1 MMRKRLSTL
10 FLGALSLSTLVLSAC
25 ASDSGVSGLREA
37 APGAGFEGPIDPP
50 PSFSSHAYWN
60 VYHLARAGDCAG
72 FEAQLSEA
80 HAAAPDFMR
89 PSRHALIG
97 LLYDTG
103 LCRPFN
109 PHRAYEEFA
118 AARDEDGRMIF
129 LIVAWKEWFGHGV
142 ATDRERSYERT
153 RDWLLYAL
161 RILSLPI
168 PAWAEEAVLFRPAY
182 PPLAEGVRWA
192 ERLRTGPPDRL
203 SAFAIALMEGRAK
216 DWNDRP
222 IPRAETLGR
231 EMLGALALEY
241 PRAKLDFA
249 KAVLDGRLAHMS
261 SISELDVVLALA
273 RAARACID
281 EAFTTFI
288 AYYERKEGWRA
299 SRDAYRWALRA
310 ERAGFIEP
318 QRREALGAA
327 LSASEREDLK
337 AYIEAE
343 PHYVC

>member
-1 MMRKRLSTL
+1 MRKRLSTL
-10 FLGALSLSTLVLSAC
+10 VLGALSLSALALSAC
-25 ASDSGVSGLREA
+25 APDSGVGGLREA
-37 APGAGFEGPIDPP
+37 APGARFEGPIDPP
-50 PSFSSHAYWN
+50 LSFPSHAYWD
-60 VYHLARAGDCAG
+60 VYDLARAGDCAA
-72 FEAQLSEA
+72 FEARLR
-80 HAAAPDFMR
+80 AADATAPDFQR
-89 PSRHALIG
+89 PFRLGLIG

-103 LCRPFN
+103 LCRPFD
-109 PHRAYEEFA
+109 PHRAYEAFA
-118 AARDEDGRMIF
+118 DARDEDGRTVF
-129 LIVAWKEWFGHGV
+129 LTVAWKEWFGHGV
-142 ATDRERSYERT
+142 ARDRERSYERT

-161 RILSLPI
+161 RIFLLPI
-168 PAWAEEAVLFRPAY
+168 PALAEEVVLFRPAH
-182 PPLAEGVRWA
+182 PPLAEGVLWA
-192 ERLRTGPPDRL
+192 EELRTGPPDRL
-203 SAFAIALMEGRAK
+203 SAFAIALMEGSAV
-216 DWNDRP
+216 DWKEKP
-222 IPRAETLGR
+222 IPRAESLRR

-273 RAARACID
+273 RAARACIG

-310 ERAGFIEP
+310 ERAGFVEP